1 MYMRNIKAEWMGEW
15 MNEEFGVRNQA
26 IQTTAIEVNCI
37 AINSNLK
44 LHGFIFHLYTFYRYV

>member
-1 MYMRNIKAEWMGEW
+1 MKNIKAEWMGEW

-44 LHGFIFHLYTFYRYV
+44 LHGFIFHLYTFYKYV